1 MKKCLV
7 ICIFLLAALS
17 LGAQAIELGLHAGPD
32 IWGDAL
38 GFVGSLDARYHFAI
52 EKALHFTAG
61 AEFLFAH
68 VQDDAVK
75 ITELGFL
82 GLGSLDYTFHPL
94 WSLRGQLGLGASYC
108 LPKENT
114 FLENHASFLLKPV
127 FGLLFKPMPYAI
139 HIMFGTKTGIAKDL
153 RKTSVFASLGFSWFF
168 DLKPKQEPEII
179 EEILEDEPIIEVE
192 PEIEPIIEPVI
203 EQEPIIE
210 PEPEPEIEVIV
221 EEVESKDYYSET
233 VGFLRYVPEGLYQR
247 DENPENISRVADFRM
262 AEHLVTRKAFRAI
275 FDFDPS
281 YDFED
286 ALGGEERDM
295 LPVQQVS
302 WYDAIAFC
310 NKLSIAEG
318 FEPVYWVKSVDFASL
333 TYDEIPRQRDSAW
346 EELVCDWTANGY
358 RLPTEAEW
366 MWAAMGANEK
376 ETEVNSSGYL
386 KGYAGSSEATS
397 GQKNIDAYAWYGAN
411 SGGKTHPVGEKLPNA
426 LGLYDMSGNVWEWCW
441 DWHGSIPAGEN
452 EAYTGAETGFNR
464 VIRGA
469 GWLTEDLN
477 WFSLLYRKHYN
488 HPFSRYYNDG
498 FRVIRK

>member
-17 LGAQAIELGLHAGPD
+17 LGAQAIEVGLHAGPD

-82 GLGSLDYTFHPL
+82 GLGSLDYALNPL

-108 LPKENT
+108 LPKGDT
-114 FLENHASFLLKPV
+114 FLENHASFLLKPA

-139 HIMFGTKTGIAKDL
+139 QIMFGTKTGIAKDL

-168 DLKPKQEPEII
+168 DLKPKQGADTI

-192 PEIEPIIEPVI
+192 PEIEPVI

-210 PEPEPEIEVIV
+210 PELEIEVIV
-221 EEVESKDYYSET
+221 EEIESKDYYSEI

-247 DENPENISRVADFRM
+247 DEKPENISRVAEFRM

-286 ALGGEERDM
+286 ALDAKERDM

-302 WYDAIAFC
+302 WYDAIAFAI
-310 NKLSIAEG
+310 N
-318 FEPVYWVKSVDFASL
+318 
-333 TYDEIPRQRDSAW
+333 
-346 EELVCDWTANGY
+346 
-358 RLPTEAEW
+358 
-366 MWAAMGANEK
+366 
-376 ETEVNSSGYL
+376 
-386 KGYAGSSEATS
+386 
-397 GQKNIDAYAWYGAN
+397 
-411 SGGKTHPVGEKLPNA
+411 
-426 LGLYDMSGNVWEWCW
+426 
-441 DWHGSIPAGEN
+441 
-452 EAYTGAETGFNR
+452 
-464 VIRGA
+464 
-469 GWLTEDLN
+469 
-477 WFSLLYRKHYN
+477 
-488 HPFSRYYNDG
+488 
-498 FRVIRK
+498 